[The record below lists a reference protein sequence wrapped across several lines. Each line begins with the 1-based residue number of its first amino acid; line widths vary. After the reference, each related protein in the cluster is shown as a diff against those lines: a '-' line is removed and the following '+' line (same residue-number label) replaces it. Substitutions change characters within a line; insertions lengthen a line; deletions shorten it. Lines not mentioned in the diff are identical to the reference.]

1 MKPAHTLRREPMI
14 PRGGR
19 ERGVMLIEALI
30 AILIFSIGIL
40 AVVGMQATAIKNVT
54 DAKVRSDA
62 GFLANELMS
71 RIWTD
76 AGNIALYAYPGSGPV
91 PARLGIPIGVTG
103 GPQGWIGRV
112 NTVLPG
118 STTLPPIVTVTGG
131 TPLGGQVQITVRWQ
145 LPEEASQGL
154 PPHQH
159 TMLASINLNPPP

>member
-1 MKPAHTLRREPMI
+1 MRREPVN
-14 PRGGR
+14 PHGRR

-40 AVVGMQATAIKNVT
+40 AVVGMQALAIRNVT

-71 RIWTD
+71 QIWTD
-76 AGNIALYAYPGSGPV
+76 AGNIAQYAYPGSGPV
-91 PARLGIPIGVTG
+91 PPRLGVV
-103 GPQGWIGRV
+103 GPPAAGWIERV
-112 NTVLPG
+112 NSRLPG
-118 STTLPPIVTVTGG
+118 STAFPPIVTITGG
-131 TPLGGQVQITVRWQ
+131 TALGGQVQITVRWQ

-159 TMLASINLNPPP
+159 TMLASINMNPPP